1 MSSWALCFSPSLSF
15 FKDVPHPQQSL
26 TFNHYQDASYNLYL
40 SFLMKKKTNK
50 TQRNLE
56 EETVAKS
63 SLMTMSHKY
72 VQNDLSEMDRYRR
85 APSPINNYRI
95 ISM

>member
-1 MSSWALCFSPSLSF
+1 
-15 FKDVPHPQQSL
+15 
-26 TFNHYQDASYNLYL
+26 
-40 SFLMKKKTNK
+40 MKKNPNK